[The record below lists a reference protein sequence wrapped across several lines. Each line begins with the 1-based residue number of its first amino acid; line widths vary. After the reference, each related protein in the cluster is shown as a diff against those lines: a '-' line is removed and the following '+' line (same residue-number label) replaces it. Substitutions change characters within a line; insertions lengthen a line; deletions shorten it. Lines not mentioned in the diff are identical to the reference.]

1 MYNHIKYIPSKI
13 KREESE
19 DLIIFNLINIKNG
32 LNKIKSQICISTIT
46 IECTCVLI

>member
-19 DLIIFNLINIKNG
+19 DLIILINIKNG

-46 IECTCVLI
+46 IECTCALI

>member
-19 DLIIFNLINIKNG
+19 DLIILINIKNG